1 MKTVFI
7 TGAAAGIGLA
17 AARKFAAEGWFVGL
31 YDINEEAIG
40 QHLQSAEFPHA
51 CGGPCDVTD
60 RESINQA
67 LRHFAEQTKGRMDVL
82 VNNAGVLSAGKFET
96 IDPAAHD
103 LIIRVNILGLT
114 NLAQLAFPWLQRTP
128 DSTLVNM
135 CSVSSVHG
143 IPLLSVY
150 SASKFYVNGLTQALG
165 IEWAQHGIRV
175 LSIKPPFVKTAM
187 VDGMPE
193 QLVETFTVDLTPE
206 QVADTIMKALR
217 GSRGSYLMTGKGKA
231 LGSLVKIL
239 PTGLG
244 TRLTARLTGF

>member
-7 TGAAAGIGLA
+7 TGAAAGIGLTT
-17 AARKFAAEGWFVGL
+17 ARKFAADGWFVGL
-31 YDINEEAIG
+31 YDINEEAIS
-40 QHLQSAEFPHA
+40 QHLKSAEFPHA
-51 CGGPCDVTD
+51 CGGRCDVTD
-60 RESINQA
+60 RDSISQA
-67 LRHFAEQTKGRMDVL
+67 LQHFAEQTQGRMDVL
-82 VNNAGVLSAGKFET
+82 VNNAGVLTAGQFET
-96 IDPAAHD
+96 NDPAAHD
-103 LIIRVNILGLT
+103 LIIQVNIFGLT

-143 IPLLSVY
+143 IPLLAVY
-150 SASKFYVNGLTQALG
+150 SASKFFVNGLTQALG

-193 QLVETFTVDLTPE
+193 QLTETFTVDLTPE

-231 LGSLVKIL
+231 LGALIKFL

>member
-17 AARKFAAEGWFVGL
+17 TARKFAAEGWFVGL
-31 YDINEEAIG
+31 YDINEDAIS

-51 CGGPCDVTD
+51 CGGCCDVTD
-60 RESINQA
+60 RDSISQA
-67 LRHFAEQTKGRMDVL
+67 LQHFAEKTQGRMDAL
-82 VNNAGVLSAGKFET
+82 VNNAGVLTAGQFET
-96 IDPAAHD
+96 NDPAAHD
-103 LIIRVNILGLT
+103 LIIQVNILGLT

-143 IPLLSVY
+143 IPLLAVY

-193 QLVETFTVDLTPE
+193 QLMETFTVDLTPE
-206 QVADTIMKALR
+206 QVADTIMTALR
-217 GSRGSYLMTGKGKA
+217 GSSRSYLMTWKGKA

>member
-1 MKTVFI
+1 MNTVFI

-17 AARKFAAEGWFVGL
+17 TAKKFAAEGWFVGL

-40 QHLQSAEFPHA
+40 QHLQSEEFPHA
-51 CGGPCDVTD
+51 CGGRCDVTD
-60 RESINQA
+60 RDSISQA
-67 LRHFAEQTKGRMDVL
+67 MQHFAEQTQGRMDVL

-96 IDPAAHD
+96 VDPAAHD
-103 LIIRVNILGLT
+103 LIIGVNIQGLT
-114 NLAQLAFPWLQRTP
+114 DLAQLAFPWLQRTP

-143 IPLLSVY
+143 IPLLAVY
-150 SASKFYVNGLTQALG
+150 SASKFYVDGLTQALG

-187 VDGMPE
+187 VDGMPQ
-193 QLVETFTVDLTPE
+193 QLMQTFTVDLTPE
-206 QVADTIMKALR
+206 QVADTIMNALR

-231 LGSLVKIL
+231 LGALVKIL